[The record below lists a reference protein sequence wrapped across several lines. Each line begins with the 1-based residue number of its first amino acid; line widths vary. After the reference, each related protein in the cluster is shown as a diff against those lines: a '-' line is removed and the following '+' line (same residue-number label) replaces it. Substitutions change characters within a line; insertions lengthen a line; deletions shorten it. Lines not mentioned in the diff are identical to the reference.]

1 MNNKIQIRRSP
12 GSSNPTG
19 LLAGELAWSDN
30 NPVTGA
36 GGETNGYLYI
46 GDVRSTANGGTA
58 IHKIGGPGWGLD
70 LLDSTTLTTG
80 LSSPSLDASPTQL
93 DGSLKIATTSY
104 VDTAVTNATPAMND
118 ISDATIANEADADLI
133 IWNDSNSAWENKPL
147 GGHITITAA
156 GVANVGNVQDGIVTL
171 GTKTSGAYVE
181 TLTAGDNIVITG
193 QGGESANATISLAQD
208 VVVAGTLT
216 VSGTTTT
223 VSSSTVSVVDPV
235 FIVGDDTLG
244 DTTDRGISFKWN
256 DDDTTANGGLGNERV
271 GFFGYDKSDGKFKY
285 IEDSSNTSE
294 VFTSRTGVLGNA
306 AFAEIDGTLQT
317 ASQTN
322 VTELGTITVG
332 TWNGTK
338 IQNTHGGTGIDTSLG
353 NGNDDGVATVSSGT
367 WSVEAN
373 LDVGF
378 GGTGLSTIETN
389 ALLVGNGAGNM
400 GVLSTLN
407 SNGKILRVESGV
419 ATWSDTIDAGTF

>member
-12 GSSNPTG
+12 GASNPTG

-30 NPVTGA
+30 NAVTGA

-46 GDVRSTANGGTA
+46 GDVRSVANGGTA

-70 LLDSTTLTTG
+70 LLDAPLLTSNNGT
-80 LSSPSLDASPTQL
+80 PSLDASPGQF
-93 DGSLKIATTSY
+93 DGSLAIATTQY
-104 VDTAVTNATPAMND
+104 VDTAVANAAPAMND
-118 ISDATIANEADADLI
+118 ISDATIANELDADMIL
-133 IWNDSNSAWENKPL
+133 WNDSNSAWENKPL
-147 GGHITITAA
+147 GGHVTVTAA
-156 GVANVGNVQDGIVTL
+156 GVANVNNVQDGIVTL

-193 QGGESANATISLAQD
+193 QGGESANANISLSEN
-208 VVVAGTLT
+208 VVIAGTLT

-223 VSSSTVSVVDPV
+223 VSSSTVSVTDPV

-244 DTTDRGISFKWN
+244 DSTDRGISFKWN
-256 DDDTTANGGLGNERV
+256 DDDNTANGGLGNERV

-285 IEDSSNTSE
+285 IEDSSNSNE
-294 VFTSRTGVLGNA
+294 VFTSRTGDLGNV
-306 AFAEIDGTLQT
+306 AFGEIDGTLQT
-317 ASQTN
+317 ASQPQITG
-322 VTELGTITVG
+322 LGTITVG
-332 TWNGTK
+332 TWNGTR
-338 IQNTHGGTGIDTSLG
+338 IQNTHGGTGIDTSVG
-353 NGNDDGVATVSSGT
+353 QGNDDGVAIVASGN
-367 WSVEAN
+367 WSVESN

-378 GGTGLSTIETN
+378 GGTGLSTIESN